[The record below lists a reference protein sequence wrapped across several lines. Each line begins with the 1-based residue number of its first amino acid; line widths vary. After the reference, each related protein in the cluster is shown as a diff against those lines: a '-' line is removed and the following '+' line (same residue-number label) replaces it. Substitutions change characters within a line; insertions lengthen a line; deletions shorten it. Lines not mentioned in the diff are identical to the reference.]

1 VVEGVRERVWAP
13 ARLGLEEFLVGVCPL
28 RRAVNLR
35 GHRAAQG
42 KKAPLEPTS
51 VFYMCS
57 VVESS
62 RLVFRQ
68 VRGEWVVGHGAA
80 MGPQG
85 VEIGHVGVLASG
97 VSVDNVFRKDHT
109 SY

>member
-13 ARLGLEEFLVGVCPL
+13 ARLGLEEFLTDVCPL
-28 RRAVNLR
+28 RRAMNLR
-35 GHRAAQG
+35 GRQAAKG

-51 VFYMCS
+51 VFHMCS

-62 RLVFRQ
+62 RLVFRR
-68 VRGEWVVGHGAA
+68 VWGEWVVGHGAA

-85 VEIGHVGVLASG
+85 VEIGNIGVLASG
-97 VSVDNVFRKDHT
+97 VGIDNVFGKDQT